1 MQHLKIILDGADIN
15 LVKIFG
21 YIVAGLLIVGMV
33 MYWYVSMG
41 MTRVVLYNG
50 RKIYQYHSD
59 VQAIKKTTN
68 ISIYKD

>member
-41 MTRVVLYNG
+41 MTREVLYNG